1 MLDEIDGRRRGGR
14 DAPRLPPLHG
24 AARSIRKARPDVFLH
39 HFIHIPWTQPD
50 TWRVLPRDM
59 REDIFE
65 GILANDIVGFHTQ
78 HYRRN
83 FLLCC
88 RELFDL
94 DVDED
99 AGIVQIDD
107 REVWVRAYPLPI
119 SAETFAQERRSARAC
134 TSTSA
139 RSCAAGAST

>member
-1 MLDEIDGRRRGGR
+1 MLHDYHLYT
-14 DAPRLPPLHG
+14 APRV
-24 AARSIRKARPDVFLH
+24 IRQARPDLFLH

-50 TWRVLPRDM
+50 AWRVLPRDM

-65 GILANDIVGFHTQ
+65 GLLANDIVGFHTRA
-78 HYRRN
+78 YRRN

-94 DVDED
+94 AVDE
-99 AGIVQIDD
+99 
-107 REVWVRAYPLPI
+107 ERA
-119 SAETFAQERRSARAC
+119 SSSSRAARCGCARTRCRSRRRASCARRSGPRS

-139 RSCAAGAST
+139 RSCAAGATT

>member
-1 MLDEIDGRRRGGR
+1 M
-14 DAPRLPPLHG
+14 
-24 AARSIRKARPDVFLH
+24 FLH
-39 HFIHIPWTQPD
+39 HFVHIPWTQPD
-50 TWRVLPRDM
+50 AWRVLPRDM

-65 GILANDIVGFHTQ
+65 GILANDIVAFHTRA
-78 HYRRN
+78 YRRN

-88 RELFDL
+88 RDLFDL
-94 DVDED
+94 EVDEE
-99 AGIVQIDD
+99 AGIVRFED

-119 SAETFAQERRSARAC
+119 SADDLPPDRPARRRC

>member
-1 MLDEIDGRRRGGR
+1 MLHDYHPYV
-14 DAPRLPPLHG
+14 APK
-24 AARSIRKARPDVFLH
+24 SIRGARPRCSSTTSSTSC
-39 HFIHIPWTQPD
+39 TQPD
-50 TWRVLPRDM
+50 AWRVLPADM

-65 GILANDIVGFHTQ
+65 GILSNDIIGFHTRP
-78 HYRRN
+78 YKRN

-94 DVDED
+94 
-99 AGIVQIDD
+99 
-107 REVWVRAYPLPI
+107 EVTRTGASQLRRSRRWVRAYPLHLGRELPPT
-119 SAETFAQERRSARAC
+119 ARSGPRS